1 MFTGLVEEIG
11 KIVEVRPSRGAKLFR
26 IQAGVV
32 MQDIAVD
39 DSIAVSGVCLT
50 VISHTAKDFSVEAVE
65 ETLKKTT
72 LSRRSPGDA
81 VNLERALAVGD
92 RLGGHFVQGHV
103 DGVGTVAGMT
113 PQAGGRLLSI
123 RLPEHLLPYVIPK
136 GSIAIDGVS
145 LTVAELEPPLI
156 KIALIPH
163 TLEVTT
169 LGSLQTGDWVNVEVD
184 MVGKYIV
191 QLAQPYLDRMPSK
204 DRFGQFDVKTED

>member
-1 MFTGLVEEIG
+1 MFTGLVEEVG
-11 KIVEVRPSRGAKLFR
+11 KIIEVRPSRGAKLFR
-26 IQAGVV
+26 IQAEKV
-32 MQDIAVD
+32 MQGIGVD

-50 VISHTAKDFSVEAVE
+50 VIAHTASDFSVEAVE

-72 LSRRSPGDA
+72 LDGKHPGDA

-103 DGVGTVAGMT
+103 DGVAEVEGWA
-113 PQAGGRLLSI
+113 PQAGGKLLTL
-123 RLPEHLLPYVIPK
+123 RLPEPLLPYVIPK

-145 LTVAELEPPLI
+145 LTVAELQPPRI

-169 LGSLQTGDWVNVEVD
+169 LRSLRKGDRVNVEVD

-191 QLAQPYLDRMPSK
+191 NLVQPYLDRKPGE
-204 DRFGQFDVKTED
+204 DRFGQFQVKVED